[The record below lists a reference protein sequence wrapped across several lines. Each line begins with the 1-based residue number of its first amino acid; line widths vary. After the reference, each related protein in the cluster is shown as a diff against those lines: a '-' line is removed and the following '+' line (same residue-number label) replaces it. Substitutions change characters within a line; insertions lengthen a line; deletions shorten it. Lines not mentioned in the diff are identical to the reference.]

1 MPASAKKLKAQK
13 EENLIT
19 LRQYENENL
28 DWNRE
33 ETRMEAYNQT
43 IQSSYSRIEQATES
57 CAKSYTALRQ
67 EHTSPYGSHKIDKQ
81 QALQKKETSNRTPK
95 IDICEKTVPE
105 AYFKVSPKTVKRRFG
120 TKPDIKTNLLK
131 RIQKRLEQMP
141 PTFGRV
147 KQHTCFGP
155 NSTKFRNTRDKTW
168 PADSAESLS
177 ELSVKITQRIPT
189 I

>member
-43 IQSSYSRIEQATES
+43 KQSSYSRVEQATES

-67 EHTSPYGSHKIDKQ
+67 EHTSPYG
-81 QALQKKETSNRTPK
+81 
-95 IDICEKTVPE
+95 
-105 AYFKVSPKTVKRRFG
+105 
-120 TKPDIKTNLLK
+120 
-131 RIQKRLEQMP
+131 
-141 PTFGRV
+141 
-147 KQHTCFGP
+147 
-155 NSTKFRNTRDKTW
+155 
-168 PADSAESLS
+168 
-177 ELSVKITQRIPT
+177 
-189 I
+189 